1 MSTPSSC
8 SWTAARAKFDQLCF
22 SLSKRKIA
30 ATICR
35 YILGL
40 LFLIFGLNGFLHFIP
55 QPPPPPGLALDY
67 LAVMVGSHAMVLP
80 FLLQIVGGMLLLA
93 NRYVP
98 LALVLLGPVIV
109 NILMFHVL
117 MAPAGLPPGV
127 VAALWLVVFIR
138 HRAAF
143 AGVFAAR
150 SPEEQVA

>member
-1 MSTPSSC
+1 M
-8 SWTAARAKFDQLCF
+8 
-22 SLSKRKIA
+22 KIA

-35 YILGL
+35 YLLGVV
-40 LFLIFGLNGFLHFIP
+40 FLVFGLNGFLHFIP

-67 LAVMVGSHAMVLP
+67 FMVLLKSHYLVLP
-80 FLLQIVGGMLLLA
+80 FLLQIVGGLLLLA

-109 NILMFHVL
+109 NILMFHAL

-127 VAALWLVVFIR
+127 VAAVLWLVVFIC

-150 SPEEQVA
+150 LPEQTLV